1 MINRIK
7 EWDIKNLK
15 INDRQVISLALILSV
30 MALVMAIPSSSNCAS
45 ANTCTVAS
53 TGTFTGNLGIKSNT
67 AYQLTQQ
74 HSLAVDQVANWE
86 AVGGNH
92 TGSVIMKDNS
102 GDFNLNGGLVLGTS
116 ATSTNGTIRWNGSA
130 VQVYNS
136 GWQGIAATPTDD
148 IGQVTADSG
157 SFTAS
162 SQQDNINA
170 FGGTGVTTSI
180 TSDTLTINATNDIG
194 TVAGDSGSFS
204 AATSSDTVNIVGTG
218 GISTS
223 VTGDTLT
230 ISSSSGGTPITAY
243 FGLSSDQTTSSQNG
257 VPFNVEKYDSDNCF
271 TLNYSSVGSDISYTC
286 ADTRVFKVGVRY
298 HFYKNSSFSWNQYV
312 GVNLGNYP
320 SAYQMELYGNS
331 YTAVNGG
338 HDTGYVEN
346 YICLEQNNDLEFVFG
361 SMPNSVSMR
370 GSSQLQRNNV
380 QLSED
385 PGLTVLAQSN
395 GCTNGVI
402 D

>member
-53 TGTFTGNLGIKSNT
+53 TGAFTGNLGIKSNT

-74 HSLAVDQVANWE
+74 HSLAIDQIANWE

-102 GDFNLNGGLVLGTS
+102 GDMNLNGGLVLGTS
-116 ATSTNGTIRWNGSA
+116 ATSTNGTIRWNGSE

-136 GWQGIAATPTDD
+136 GWSGVGGTPTDD

-157 SFTAS
+157 SFTAAT
-162 SQQDNINA
+162 QQDNINII
-170 FGGTGVTTSI
+170 GGT
-180 TSDTLTINATNDIG
+180 
-194 TVAGDSGSFS
+194 
-204 AATSSDTVNIVGTG
+204 

-230 ISSSSGGTPITAY
+230 ISSSGGGTAMEFFAY
-243 FGLSSDQTTSSQNG
+243 INASYTNNNNLYHFDSEYYDTS
-257 VPFNVEKYDSDNCF
+257 NCF
-271 TLNYSSVGSDISYTC
+271 TLSGTPNYTITYTC
-286 ADTRVFKVGVRY
+286 ADTRVFTTLTRVEVEGSGNARTIIDVY
-298 HFYKNSSFSWNQYV
+298 VNSTF
-312 GVNLGNYP
+312 LGQTLSQPRANTIDQA
-320 SAYQMELYGNS
+320 SS
-331 YTAVNGG
+331 VF
-338 HDTGYVEN
+338 TGA
-346 YICLEQNNDLEFVFG
+346 ICLNQNDVLYFG
-361 SMPNSVSMR
+361 GNTNNGTVY
-370 GSSQLQRNNV
+370 GSSTYPHYSNV
-380 QLSED
+380 QMIEK
-385 PGLTVLAQSN
+385 LAFGTSTS
-395 GCTNGVI
+395 CTNGSI
-402 D
+402 N

>member
-102 GDFNLNGGLVLGTS
+102 GDMNLNGGLVLGTS
-116 ATSTNGTIRWNGSA
+116 ATSTNGTIRWNGSE

-136 GWQGIAATPTDD
+136 GWSGVGGTPTND

-157 SFTAS
+157 SFTAAT
-162 SQQDNINA
+162 QQDNINIV
-170 FGGTGVTTSI
+170 GGTNITTSI
-180 TSDTLTINATNDIG
+180 TSDTLTINA
-194 TVAGDSGSFS
+194 
-204 AATSSDTVNIVGTG
+204 
-218 GISTS
+218 STPAPS
-223 VTGDTLT
+223 TEY
-230 ISSSSGGTPITAY
+230 AN
-243 FGLSSDQTTSSQNG
+243 FHLSSDQT
-257 VPFNVEKYDSDNCF
+257 
-271 TLNYSSVGSDISYTC
+271 LNYSGFGTTTNIDYDTERFDTENCFSADSSGTITYDASCNSAFYNIQLTNIINFSGLTNNEAMIQGALQANGTFNYRTWVTLMSTANYTINFNRIVC
-286 ADTRVFKVGVRY
+286 LDPNDTVT
-298 HFYKNSSFSWNQYV
+298 
-312 GVNLGNYP
+312 VNFFHG
-320 SAYQMELYGNS
+320 
-331 YTAVNGG
+331 
-338 HDTGYVEN
+338 TGYST
-346 YICLEQNNDLEFVFG
+346 G
-361 SMPNSVSMR
+361 SAKWLSGTDDSSLSLIKLNEK
-370 GSSQLQRNNV
+370 GSS
-380 QLSED
+380 
-385 PGLTVLAQSN
+385 
-395 GCTNGVI
+395 C
-402 D
+402 

>member
-7 EWDIKNLK
+7 QWNFKNFK
-15 INDRQVISLALILSV
+15 INDKSIINFSLFLSIF
-30 MALVMAIPSSSNCAS
+30 ALVLSIPSGTPCLS
-45 ANTCTVAS
+45 ANECQVGSDA
-53 TGTFTGNLGIKSNT
+53 TFTNDVNIKSGTN
-67 AYQLTQQ
+67 YNLTLGHNYAQN
-74 HSLAVDQVANWE
+74 VIANFE
-86 AVGGNH
+86 EVGGNH
-92 TGSVIMKDNS
+92 TGSVILKDNS
-102 GDFNLNGGLVLGTS
+102 GDMNLNGGLVLGTS

-136 GWQGIAATPTDD
+136 GWQGIAETPTDD
-148 IGQVTADSG
+148 IGQVTGDSG

-162 SQQDNINA
+162 TQQDNINIV
-170 FGGTGVTTSI
+170 GGTAVTTAVV
-180 TSDTLTINATNDIG
+180 TDTLTINATNDIG
-194 TVAGDSGSFS
+194 SVAGDSGSFS
-204 AATSSDTVNIVGTG
+204 SSSPSDNINIVGSG

-223 VTGDTLT
+223 ITGDTLT
-230 ISSSSGGTPITAY
+230 ISSSSGGTPISAY
-243 FGLSSDQTTSSQNG
+243 FGLSADQTTSSQNG
-257 VPFNVEKYDSDNCF
+257 VPFNVEKYDTDGCF
-271 TLNYSSVGSDISYTC
+271 TLNFNSVGSDITYTC

-298 HFYKNSSFSWNQYV
+298 HFYKNSAFGWNQYV
-312 GVNLGNYP
+312 GVNLSNYP
-320 SAYQMELYGNS
+320 SSYQIELYGNS

-346 YICLEQNNDLEFVFG
+346 YICLEQNEDLEFVFG

-385 PGLTVLAQSN
+385 PALTTLAQSN
-395 GCTNGVI
+395 GCTRGVI